1 MGLILSMVLDIAGSF
16 LAGVVGSMVHKPAD
30 GRIHPAGFIWSVAGA
45 MLLIW
50 LARTM
55 GYA

>member
-1 MGLILSMVLDIAGSF
+1 MGLILRMVLGIAGSY

>member
-1 MGLILSMVLDIAGSF
+1 MGLILSMVLGIAGSF
-16 LAGVVGSMVHKPAD
+16 LVGVVGSVVHKSAD
-30 GRIHPAGFIWSVAGA
+30 GRIHPARFIWSVVGA

-50 LARTM
+50 MARTM

>member
-1 MGLILSMVLDIAGSF
+1 MSAVLGIAGSF
-16 LAGVVGSMVHKPAD
+16 LAGVVGSMVHKSAD
-30 GRIHPAGFIWSVAGA
+30 GRLHPAGFVWSIVGA

-50 LARTM
+50 LARTL